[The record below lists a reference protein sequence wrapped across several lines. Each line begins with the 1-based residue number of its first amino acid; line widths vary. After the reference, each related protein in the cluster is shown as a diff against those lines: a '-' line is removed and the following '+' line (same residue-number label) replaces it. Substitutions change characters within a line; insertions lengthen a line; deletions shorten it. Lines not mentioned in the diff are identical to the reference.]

1 MKQLEIKL
9 PTTLSACTPEQ
20 MTRWLMM
27 AEAMKEQRDDDIT
40 QLLIFQCQ
48 LLSLFSGESIN
59 KIKRADIESIQV
71 AANHLLQLLVTY
83 KYQEPQPEIE
93 VNGKV
98 YCFEKIFGYVSTGQI
113 IDLKLIEDISQDP
126 CQALAIMYVEKGMEY
141 CQEDDRGRVLNPNE
155 VRYKEFK
162 ENFPGDEFLN
172 FFSFFLDLSDKRRLA
187 ILGIQMARQRM
198 EMMMMEQDL
207 KIQSGSVGQL
217 SFIDYPKK
225 WESVW
230 QRLHN
235 SLM

>member
-1 MKQLEIKL
+1 MKQLDIKL

-27 AEAMKEQRDDDIT
+27 AEAMKEQKDDIT

-71 AANHLLQLLVTY
+71 AANHLLQLLITY
-83 KYQEPQPEIE
+83 KYQEPQSEIE

-98 YCFEKIFGYVSTGQI
+98 YCVEKNFGHVSTGQI

-225 WESVW
+225 WDSVW

>member
-1 MKQLEIKL
+1 MKQLDIKL

-27 AEAMKEQRDDDIT
+27 AEAMKEQKDDIT

-83 KYQEPQPEIE
+83 KYQEPQSEIE

-98 YCFEKIFGYVSTGQI
+98 YCFEKNFGHVSTGQI

-155 VRYKEFK
+155 TRYKEFK

-225 WESVW
+225 WDSVW

>member
-1 MKQLEIKL
+1 
-9 PTTLSACTPEQ
+9 
-20 MTRWLMM
+20 
-27 AEAMKEQRDDDIT
+27 
-40 QLLIFQCQ
+40 
-48 LLSLFSGESIN
+48 
-59 KIKRADIESIQV
+59 
-71 AANHLLQLLVTY
+71 VTY
-83 KYQEPQPEIE
+83 KYQEPQSEIE

-98 YCFEKIFGYVSTGQI
+98 YCFEKNFGYVSTGQI

-172 FFSFFLDLSDKRRLA
+172 FFSFFLDLSEKRKLA

-217 SFIDYPKK
+217 SYIDYPKK

>member
-1 MKQLEIKL
+1 MKQLNIKL
-9 PTTLSACTPEQ
+9 PSSLSNCTPEQ

-27 AEAMKEQRDDDIT
+27 AEAMKEQKDDIT

-59 KIKRADIESIQV
+59 KIKKADIESIQV
-71 AANHLLQLLVTY
+71 AANHLLKLLIGY
-83 KYQEPQPEIE
+83 KYQEPKSEIT
-93 VNGKV
+93 VNGKE
-98 YCFEKIFGYVSTGQI
+98 YYFEKNFAHVSTGQI

-141 CQEDDRGRVLNPNE
+141 CDEDDRGRVLNP
-155 VRYKEFK
+155 K
-162 ENFPGDEFLN
+162 
-172 FFSFFLDLSDKRRLA
+172 
-187 ILGIQMARQRM
+187 GIQMARQRM

-207 KIQSGSVGQL
+207 KIQSGLIGPL
-217 SFIDYPKK
+217 SSIDYPKK

-235 SLM
+235 NLM

>member
-83 KYQEPQPEIE
+83 KYQEPQSEIE

-98 YCFEKIFGYVSTGQI
+98 YCFEKNFGYVSTGQI